1 MDVKL
6 LVGSRV
12 HQEALSFCRYP
23 TVISLLLW
31 STNHTDRAV
40 YCCDLL
46 SAILLRFGF
55 DIPPFQ
61 DLSLI
66 RNTSL
71 CFPLI
76 ITSFTVS
83 MDLISGPFWSRYG
96 PEYSLSK
103 PILLLL
109 ASLHCVYQL
118 LDTAAVSP
126 APNQSSDSQSRC
138 RRTIARG
145 KTGWGQ
151 AGQPRL
157 HPKRKK
163 AKNAKRIFWRK
174 TAKLLPGE

>member
-1 MDVKL
+1 MQIFESTVSSIWQRRQMDVKL

-23 TVISLLLW
+23 TVISLPLW
-31 STNHTDRAV
+31 STNHTDTAV
-40 YCCDLL
+40 YCCNLL
-46 SAILLRFGF
+46 SAILLRFGS

-66 RNTSL
+66 RNTSR
-71 CFPLI
+71 FPLI

-96 PEYSLSK
+96 TEYSLSK

-126 APNQSSDSQSRC
+126 ASN
-138 RRTIARG
+138 
-145 KTGWGQ
+145 
-151 AGQPRL
+151 
-157 HPKRKK
+157 
-163 AKNAKRIFWRK
+163 
-174 TAKLLPGE
+174 